1 MEIFDNYFKER
12 SFKILDKTRKLQS
25 ELPFFCGEFFRGI
38 ENQTSP
44 LTRYNYALDLK
55 IFFNFLT
62 TEILEFS
69 NKSVKELNLNDMA
82 ILTSTHIEI
91 FLDYLSAYHKDAK
104 LYINNER
111 GKARKLATIKS
122 FLKYFYKK
130 DKIPSNVASKVDTP
144 KIHEKDIVRLEVDE
158 VVKLL
163 DQTENP
169 QNFSKRQVSYNEKT
183 RLRDSAILTLLL
195 GTGIRVSEC
204 VGLNIE
210 DFDFNVNGFRVTRK
224 GGNQT
229 ILYFSDEV
237 ANVISNYLKERLSNR
252 NVSENEKALFL
263 SLQNKRITVR
273 AIEKLVKKY
282 SEACIALKHITPHK
296 LRSTYGTNLYRQTK
310 DIYIVADVLGHKDVN
325 TTRKHYAAIS
335 EDARRSV
342 ANAIKLRDD
351 KWLLIYYSTPPVLM
365 SLNI

>member
-1 MEIFDNYFKER
+1 MEKFDNYFKER
-12 SFKILDKTRKLQS
+12 NFKITEKTRLVQS
-25 ELPFFCGEFFRGI
+25 ELPYFCAEFFRGI

-44 LTRYNYALDLK
+44 LTRFNYATDLK

-69 NKSVKELNLNDMA
+69 NKKMKDLTIEDMA
-82 ILTSTHIEI
+82 RLTATHIEI
-91 FLDYLSAYHKDAK
+91 FLDYLSGYYKNEK
-104 LYINNER
+104 LHVNNEK

-122 FLKYFYKK
+122 MLKYFYKK
-130 DKIPSNVASKVDTP
+130 DKIPANVASKVDTP
-144 KIHEKDIVRLEVDE
+144 KIHEKEIVRLEVDE
-158 VVKLL
+158 IVKLL

-169 QNFSKRQVSYNEKT
+169 QGFTKRQSSYNLRT
-183 RLRDSAILTLLL
+183 RLRDTAILTLLL

-229 ILYFSDEV
+229 VLYFSDEV
-237 ANVISNYLKERLSNR
+237 ANAVINYLNERLLNP
-252 NVSENEKALFL
+252 NVSEEEKALFL
-263 SLQNKRITVR
+263 SLQNKRMTVR

-282 SEACIALKHITPHK
+282 SEACIPLKHITPHK
-296 LRSTYGTNLYRQTK
+296 LRSTYGTNLYRQTN

-335 EDARRSV
+335 EDARRNV
-342 ANAIKLRDD
+342 ANVIKLRDE
-351 KWLLIYYSTPPVLM
+351 K
-365 SLNI
+365 